1 MTKMKDA
8 LIKIRSIQ
16 INEEDKDET
25 EIITEGRYELKGSV
39 CELRYDETEATGYE
53 GSVTSVKAEHGKW
66 LRMIR
71 AGAAN
76 AELFVEVGRK
86 NYCHYATPYGDM
98 VMGVLAKS
106 VNADV
111 NEDGGRINAE
121 YIIDVN
127 SILLGNFSI
136 DIDIKP
142 R

>member
-1 MTKMKDA
+1 
-8 LIKIRSIQ
+8 
-16 INEEDKDET
+16 
-25 EIITEGRYELKGSV
+25 
-39 CELRYDETEATGYE
+39 
-53 GSVTSVKAEHGKW
+53 
-66 LRMIR
+66 MIR